1 MRRFN
6 TAGSCRPDEAMIQD
20 SAGEE
25 IPLVERDMN
34 FWPEGPAQRGRRR
47 GSHEANGEQG
57 GTRRL
62 VRYWKGIASMK

>member
-1 MRRFN
+1 M
-6 TAGSCRPDEAMIQD
+6 TQD

-34 FWPEGPAQRGRRR
+34 FWLEDPAQRGRRR
-47 GSHEANGEQG
+47 GSREANGEQG

-62 VRYWKGIASMK
+62 VRYW